1 MKGRLADLPLTHGCT
16 SGALLP
22 GTQSSNF
29 SLQPQDVTVTLLERA
44 GLKKEG
50 VNYKTQ
56 LQEKRSVINKAP
68 PTVRAFSPL
77 L

>member
-50 VNYKTQ
+50 GE
-56 LQEKRSVINKAP
+56 LQNPVAGKKICH
-68 PTVRAFSPL
+68 
-77 L
+77 